1 MNRPASKR
9 FRAPNSRRG
18 PDDAKANDP
27 SRTAEVAETSLGADE
42 RSAVQARPALH
53 HRRMAEIE
61 GQLAEALEALAGQQ
75 QESEENATSYAQA
88 MARLSHSERTLG
100 QTKSRLMDA
109 EERIEKSEARGAA
122 LGQQLGQLELSI
134 LEQRAAFDR
143 EAQEERER
151 AVRQTR
157 EEAAAELNVREME
170 ITRLQ
175 RVLEAAHLRD
185 LEQSQLLETLRAQNE
200 AKAGEL
206 DAAHEWTSRA
216 LAQEKS
222 LRDLSESLS
231 RDSADGA
238 AECAR
243 LSEHLKAVE
252 EREQRALARA
262 LTAESEHSSSST
274 ELSETKR
281 REAELTERRA
291 ELEQARDAALA
302 RLASSQATVVEL
314 EAGRALDQQ
323 ELASAEHERARF
335 IGILGALEM
344 LGREIVDVGFQA
356 RKAAEPRSK
365 SKLEDAESDRTTLK
379 PEPAPRHQR
388 SSTAPEITIDGVR
401 LDP

>member
-1 MNRPASKR
+1 
-9 FRAPNSRRG
+9 
-18 PDDAKANDP
+18 
-27 SRTAEVAETSLGADE
+27 
-42 RSAVQARPALH
+42 
-53 HRRMAEIE
+53 MAEIE
-61 GQLAEALEALAGQQ
+61 GQLAEALEALAVQQ